1 MITYTYEKPIEDI
14 PDTDLDFSLIF
25 TDGEKIHLDSVPV
38 PRLEDNSVNV
48 PELEQRITNLNEYVL
63 NKFGNYF

>member
-1 MITYTYEKPIEDI
+1 
-14 PDTDLDFSLIF
+14 
-25 TDGEKIHLDSVPV
+25 LDSVPV